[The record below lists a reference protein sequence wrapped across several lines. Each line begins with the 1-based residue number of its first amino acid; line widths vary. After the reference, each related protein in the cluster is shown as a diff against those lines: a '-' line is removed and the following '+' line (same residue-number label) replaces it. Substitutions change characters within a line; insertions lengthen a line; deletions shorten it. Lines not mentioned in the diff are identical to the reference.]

1 MLNCLVFLFSP
12 KTPSSTKTPRSAKTP
27 RRPTGNKDPVEV
39 RKGDFSSKGRIRSGY
54 LFVYATA

>member
-39 RKGDFSSKGRIRSGY
+39 RKGDFSSKGRIRSGN
-54 LFVYATA
+54 LFV